1 MAAYWIGRA
10 KFDDP
15 EAFRGLAE
23 RAMPCFAAH
32 GGKVLIRGGNHRVLD
47 GKDDSRSHMVVE
59 FPSLENAEACF
70 ASKEY
75 QDIRAERNASG
86 TMNVQSTIVFD

>member
-10 KFDDP
+10 KFDDA
-15 EAFRGLAE
+15 EAFKELAE

-32 GGKVLIRGGNHRVLD
+32 GGKVLIRGANHRVLD
-47 GKDDSRSHMVVE
+47 GQDDSRSHMIVD
-59 FPSLENAEACF
+59 FPSREDAEACF

-75 QDIRAERNASG
+75 QDIRAQRNASG
-86 TMNVQSTIVFD
+86 AMDVQSTIIFD

>member
-10 KFDDP
+10 KFDNP
-15 EAFRGLAE
+15 EAFRELAE

-32 GGKVLIRGGNHRVLD
+32 GGKVLIRGANHRVLD
-47 GKDDSRSHMVVE
+47 GQDDSRSHMIVE
-59 FPSLENAEACF
+59 FSSLEDAEACF

-75 QDIRAERNASG
+75 QDIRAERNARG
-86 TMNVQSTIVFD
+86 AMDVQSTIVFD